1 MLNVITAVRKILSL
15 KNINLTNVENKNG
28 IKNEQSSQKGTR
40 VKGKAVYHEES
51 GALQ

>member
-1 MLNVITAVRKILSL
+1 MLKVITVVRKILSL
-15 KNINLTNVENKNG
+15 KNVNLTNAKDKNG
-28 IKNEQSSQKGTR
+28 IKKEQSSQKGAR